1 MTIPVNKNLNEKEN
15 IMSENKT
22 EIIVIHLTD
31 PVALGTTRK
40 QVRVHI
46 SPASLAKTAKYL
58 NEPAAAFSS
67 NNEKASVNSEYYT
80 LSQFDVWG
88 HLEKTKKQALS
99 VIVEWL
105 NVDKVQ
111 QSLSGALTLPDELI
125 SKAVELA
132 EEYTEKKEQEK
143 KADEAA
149 RIEKNRAEA
158 EKKEQAARDAEKIK
172 AEKSAARE
180 TLAKEFSEMQKKQD
194 SLTKDVEYWK
204 NQAEKTEQK
213 VRDAVVDEIIGDGYI
228 ERIEDA
234 EVRYTVEED

>member
-1 MTIPVNKNLNEKEN
+1 
-15 IMSENKT
+15 MSENKT

-40 QVRVHI
+40 QIRVHI

-58 NEPAAAFSS
+58 NEPSAAFSS

-80 LSQFDVWG
+80 LSQFDCWG
-88 HLEKTKKQALS
+88 HLEETKKQALS
-99 VIVEWL
+99 VVLDFL

-158 EKKEQAARDAEKIK
+158 EK
-172 AEKSAARE
+172 SAARE
-180 TLAKEFSEMQKKQD
+180 VLAKELSEMQKKQD
-194 SLTKDVEYWK
+194 SLAKDVEYWK
-204 NQAEKTEQK
+204 NKAERTEEE
-213 VRDAVVDEIIGDGYI
+213 VTASVIDGIVEDGYI
-228 ERIEDA
+228 ERNEDV
-234 EVRYTVEED
+234 EIRYTVEQE

>member
-1 MTIPVNKNLNEKEN
+1 
-15 IMSENKT
+15 MSENKT

-158 EKKEQAARDAEKIK
+158 EK
-172 AEKSAARE
+172 SAARE
-180 TLAKEFSEMQKKQD
+180 VLAKELSEMQKKQD
-194 SLTKDVEYWK
+194 SLAKDVEYWK
-204 NQAEKTEQK
+204 NKAERTEEE
-213 VRDAVVDEIIGDGYI
+213 VTASVIDGIVEDGYI
-228 ERIEDA
+228 ERNEDV
-234 EVRYTVEED
+234 EIRYTVEQE